1 MDGTLDGLRVGANL
15 RVGLAVGEPV
25 VGAVVVCRIDGAGVR
40 FTVAREVGLLEKV
53 VVGFLVGL
61 NERFDVGFEV
71 GEREDGR
78 VEGVGDGM
86 EVEGFEVDGR
96 AEGKAE
102 GVLDDEL
109 RVLGMGWKLRVLQ
122 LMEEQKELQGLK

>member
-25 VGAVVVCRIDGAGVR
+25 VGAVVLCRRDGAGVR

-61 NERFDVGFEV
+61 NEGFDEGFEV

-78 VEGVGDGM
+78 VEANVGNTVGAA
-86 EVEGFEVDGR
+86 
-96 AEGKAE
+96 AELPE
-102 GVLDDEL
+102 
-109 RVLGMGWKLRVLQ
+109 
-122 LMEEQKELQGLK
+122 

>member
-1 MDGTLDGLRVGANL
+1 MDGTLDGL

-25 VGAVVVCRIDGAGVR
+25 VGAVVVCQRDGAGVR

-61 NERFDVGFEV
+61 NERFDVGLEV

-78 VEGVGDGM
+78 VEGNRVGI
-86 EVEGFEVDGR
+86 EVEGFKVDGR
-96 AEGKAE
+96 AEGTPRTKVGFVVGAPRATV
-102 GVLDDEL
+102 GNTV
-109 RVLGMGWKLRVLQ
+109 GAAA
-122 LMEEQKELQGLK
+122 GLPE

>member
-1 MDGTLDGLRVGANL
+1 MDGTLDGL

-25 VGAVVVCRIDGAGVR
+25 VGAVVLCRRDGAGVR
-40 FTVAREVGLLEKV
+40 FTVAREVGLLVKV

-61 NERFDVGFEV
+61 NERFDVDFEV

-78 VEGVGDGM
+78 VEGDRVGM

-96 AEGKAE
+96 AEGAPMTKVGFEVVGNTVGAAAE
-102 GVLDDEL
+102 LP
-109 RVLGMGWKLRVLQ
+109 M
-122 LMEEQKELQGLK
+122 

>member
-1 MDGTLDGLRVGANL
+1 MDGTLDGL

-25 VGAVVVCRIDGAGVR
+25 VGAVVLCRRDGAGVR

-86 EVEGFEVDGR
+86 EVEG
-96 AEGKAE
+96 
-102 GVLDDEL
+102 
-109 RVLGMGWKLRVLQ
+109 
-122 LMEEQKELQGLK
+122 

>member
-1 MDGTLDGLRVGANL
+1 MDGTLDGLRVGVNL

-25 VGAVVVCRIDGAGVR
+25 VGAVVLCRRDGAGVR

-86 EVEGFEVDGR
+86 EVEGFKVDGR
-96 AEGKAE
+96 AEGTPRTKVGFVVGAPRATVGNTVGAAAE
-102 GVLDDEL
+102 LLE
-109 RVLGMGWKLRVLQ
+109 
-122 LMEEQKELQGLK
+122 